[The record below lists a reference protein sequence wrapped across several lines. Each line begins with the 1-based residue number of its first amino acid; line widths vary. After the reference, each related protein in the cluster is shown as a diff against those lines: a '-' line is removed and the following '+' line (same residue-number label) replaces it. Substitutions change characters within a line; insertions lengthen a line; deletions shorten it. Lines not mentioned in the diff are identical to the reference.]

1 MKTNLK
7 FFLVLFFSSLATYAQ
22 VPEAILQMQ
31 FVEIPAGKTW
41 IGKIELTCPEG
52 PDQRNVPDAQGWT
65 SADYKACIEL
75 AREHST
81 PGFEVRFDSAF
92 WLGKYELTQAQWQAV
107 MGENPAFFQG
117 RDDSNAY
124 PIESVSWDE
133 VQTFIQ
139 KLNEMDHRYRY
150 RLPTAFEWEYAAKAG
165 ASEPLSWKAT
175 KEQAWIQDTNKG
187 KPQKIGSMQP
197 NAWGLYDM
205 LGNVW
210 EWVSDFHNGKSV
222 PDPIPPA
229 SGKVHVLKGGS
240 FSSDVTN
247 ATYFFHGGGPG
258 NGWDVGFRLVR
269 MAK

>member
-1 MKTNLK
+1 MKLIFK
-7 FFLVLFFSSLATYAQ
+7 LFLVFFYFTLATYAQ
-22 VPEAILQMQ
+22 LPEASMQMQ

-41 IGKIELTCPEG
+41 IGKIQLECPEG
-52 PDQRNVPDAQGWT
+52 PDQRNVPDAQRWT
-65 SADYKACIEL
+65 AADYKACEEL
-75 AREHST
+75 AKAYST
-81 PGFEVRFDSAF
+81 PGFEVVFDKAF
-92 WLGKYELTQAQWQAV
+92 FLGKYEVTQAQWEGI
-107 MGENPAFFQG
+107 MGDNPAYFQD

-124 PIESVSWDE
+124 PVESVTWEE
-133 VQTFIQ
+133 VQVFIQ
-139 KLNEMDHRYRY
+139 KLNEIDPRYSY

-165 ASEPLSWKAT
+165 AFEPLSWKAT

-187 KPQKIGSMQP
+187 KPQKIGLMQP

-210 EWVSDFHNGKSV
+210 EWVADFHNEKNV
-222 PDPIPPA
+222 PDPIPPT
-229 SGKVHVLKGGS
+229 SGKAHVLKGGS